1 MDPNFDSLDW
11 TESASSVG
19 FDDDLEM
26 ESAESDLSKLICPLN
41 SFITYTVII

>member
-11 TESASSVG
+11 TESASTVG

-26 ESAESDLSKLICPLN
+26 ESAQSDLSKLLTANRFCKSNNL
-41 SFITYTVII
+41 

>member
-11 TESASSVG
+11 TESASTVG

-26 ESAESDLSKLICPLN
+26 ESAESDLSKLFPLATN
-41 SFITYTVII
+41 KTD